1 MMALTGHRWRDLVRL
16 VSRSPIST
24 VFTPRVSAPQLRRLL
39 RLGILLRWVS
49 IGFAGLAGLMVPRAP
64 SLLFYL
70 ILAAVVYN
78 SAITLAAAR
87 ATDERAKSLVL
98 AATIVDQVFTFTF
111 IAIYSSALPQGGQ
124 VACYFF
130 GVLEAVAYY
139 QATGAVLSVGIF
151 AGLSLVET
159 AYLYMTHG
167 FLSPTDVIGVNMI
180 VALTAGSLVAVNR
193 VLQTPDQGAEVD
205 PALRLS
211 KREREVLALVA
222 EGYSNPM
229 IAAHLHLSDNTV
241 KGYME
246 NLLTR
251 LNARNRAE
259 AVAAAS
265 RLKLI

>member
-1 MMALTGHRWRDLVRL
+1 MRL
-16 VSRSPIST
+16 LSRSTIST
-24 VFTPRVSAPQLRRLL
+24 VLTPRVSAPQIRRMV

-64 SLLFYL
+64 SPLFYL
-70 ILAAVVYN
+70 ILVAVIYN
-78 SAITLAAAR
+78 STIALAAAR
-87 ATDERAKSLVL
+87 ATDDQARSLVL
-98 AATIVDQVFTFTF
+98 VVTVVDQFFTFAF

-130 GVLEAVAYY
+130 GLLEAVAYY
-139 QATGAVLSVGIF
+139 EVTGAVLSVGIF
-151 AGLSLVET
+151 AGLSLLGT
-159 AYLYMTHG
+159 AYLSTTHL
-167 FLSPTDVIGVNMI
+167 FFSPTDVIGVNLI
-180 VALTAGSLVAVNR
+180 VALTAGALIAVNR
-193 VLQTPDQGAEVD
+193 ILLNPEQVAEVRG
-205 PALRLS
+205 ALRLS
-211 KREREVLALVA
+211 KREREVLVLVA

-229 IAAHLHLSDNTV
+229 IATRLKLSDNTV

>member
-1 MMALTGHRWRDLVRL
+1 VRL
-16 VSRSPIST
+16 LPAPPSST
-24 VFTPRVSAPQLRRLL
+24 MFTPRVSAPQLRRLL

-49 IGFAGLAGLMVPRAP
+49 IGFAGLAGLIVPRAP

-70 ILAAVVYN
+70 ILAAVIYN
-78 SAITLAAAR
+78 SGIALAAER
-87 ATDERAKSLVL
+87 ATDKQAGRLALVT
-98 AATIVDQVFTFTF
+98 TIVDQIFNFTF

-130 GVLEAVAYY
+130 GLLEAVAYFE
-139 QATGAVLSVGIF
+139 AAGAVLSFGIF

-159 AYLYMTHG
+159 AYLYTTHG
-167 FLSPTDVIGVNMI
+167 FMSPTDVIGVNMI
-180 VALTAGSLVAVNR
+180 VALAAGALVAVHR
-193 VLQTPDQGAEVD
+193 ILLTPAQAAEVD
-205 PALRLS
+205 STLRLS

-229 IAAHLHLSDNTV
+229 IAARLKLSDNTV

>member
-1 MMALTGHRWRDLVRL
+1 VRL
-16 VSRSPIST
+16 SPST
-24 VFTPRVSAPQLRRLL
+24 VFTPAVSVPHLRRLL
-39 RLGILLRWVS
+39 RLGVLLRWVS

-64 SLLFYL
+64 SPLFYL
-70 ILAAVVYN
+70 ILAAVIYN
-78 SAITLAAAR
+78 SSIALAAAR
-87 ATDERAKSLVL
+87 ASDEQARSLALVT
-98 AATIVDQVFTFTF
+98 TILDQVFTFTF
-111 IAIYSSALPQGGQ
+111 IAIYSGALPQGGQ

-130 GVLEAVAYY
+130 GLLEAVAYY
-139 QATGAVLSVGIF
+139 GAAGAVLSYGIF
-151 AGLSLVET
+151 AALSLLESF
-159 AYLYMTHG
+159 ALSATHP
-167 FLSPTDVIGVNMI
+167 FVSPADFVGVNLI
-180 VALTAGSLVAVNR
+180 VALAAGSLVAVNR
-193 VLQTPDQGAEVD
+193 VLLSPAPLGEVD
-205 PALRLS
+205 GPIRLS

-229 IAAHLHLSDNTV
+229 IAARLKLSDNTV

>member
-24 VFTPRVSAPQLRRLL
+24 AFTPRVSALQLRRLL

-64 SLLFYL
+64 FLLFYL

-78 SAITLAAAR
+78 SVITLAAAR
-87 ATDERAKSLVL
+87 ATDEQAKSLVL
-98 AATIVDQVFTFTF
+98 VATVVDQVFTFTF

-151 AGLSLVET
+151 AGSPWWKPRTSLRRT
-159 AYLYMTHG
+159 AS
-167 FLSPTDVIGVNMI
+167 F
-180 VALTAGSLVAVNR
+180 R
-193 VLQTPDQGAEVD
+193 
-205 PALRLS
+205 R
-211 KREREVLALVA
+211 
-222 EGYSNPM
+222 PM
-229 IAAHLHLSDNTV
+229 SSVST
-241 KGYME
+241 
-246 NLLTR
+246 
-251 LNARNRAE
+251 
-259 AVAAAS
+259 
-265 RLKLI
+265 

>member
-1 MMALTGHRWRDLVRL
+1 MGAYRSSGRDPVRL
-16 VSRSPIST
+16 SLST
-24 VFTPRVSAPQLRRLL
+24 VFTPAVSVPHLRRLL
-39 RLGILLRWVS
+39 RLGVLLRWVS

-64 SLLFYL
+64 SPLFYL
-70 ILAAVVYN
+70 ILAAVIYN
-78 SAITLAAAR
+78 SSIALAAAR
-87 ATDERAKSLVL
+87 ASDEQARSLALVT
-98 AATIVDQVFTFTF
+98 TILDQVFTFSF

-130 GVLEAVAYY
+130 GLLEAVAYY
-139 QATGAVLSVGIF
+139 GAAGAVLSYGIF
-151 AGLSLVET
+151 AALSLLESFVLS
-159 AYLYMTHG
+159 ATHP
-167 FLSPTDVIGVNMI
+167 FVSPADFVGVNLI
-180 VALTAGSLVAVNR
+180 VALAAGSLVAVNR
-193 VLQTPDQGAEVD
+193 ILLSPAPVAEVD
-205 PALRLS
+205 GAIRLS

-229 IAAHLHLSDNTV
+229 IAARLKLSDNTV

>member
-1 MMALTGHRWRDLVRL
+1 LALTGHLWRGRVRL
-16 VSRSPIST
+16 LPASPTSV
-24 VFTPRVSAPQLRRLL
+24 VFSPRVSAPQLRRLL

-49 IGFAGLAGLMVPRAP
+49 IGFAGLAGLIVPRAP

-70 ILAAVVYN
+70 ILAAVIYN
-78 SAITLAAAR
+78 SSIALAADR
-87 ATDERAKSLVL
+87 ATDEQAQRL
-98 AATIVDQVFTFTF
+98 ALATTIVDQVFNFTF

-130 GVLEAVAYY
+130 GLLEAVAYFE
-139 QATGAVLSVGIF
+139 AAGAVLSYGIF
-151 AGLSLVET
+151 ASLSLVEA
-159 AYLYMTHG
+159 AYLYTTHG
-167 FLSPTDVIGVNMI
+167 VLSPTDLIGVNLI
-180 VALTAGSLVAVNR
+180 VALAAGSLVAVNR
-193 VLQTPDQGAEVD
+193 ILLTPAQATEVD
-205 PALRLS
+205 STLRLS
-211 KREREVLALVA
+211 KREREVLVLVA

-229 IAAHLHLSDNTV
+229 IAARLKLSDNTI

>member
-1 MMALTGHRWRDLVRL
+1 MRL
-16 VSRSPIST
+16 LSRSPISP
-24 VFTPRVSAPQLRRLL
+24 VFTPSVSTPQLRRLL
-39 RLGILLRWVS
+39 RLGILLRWVA
-49 IGFAGLAGLMVPRAP
+49 IGFAGLAGLMVTRPP

-78 SAITLAAAR
+78 STVALAFAR
-87 ATDERAKSLVL
+87 ATDEQARTL
-98 AATIVDQVFTFTF
+98 ALASTLIDQVFNFTF

-130 GVLEAVAYY
+130 GMLEAVAYY
-139 QATGAVLSVGIF
+139 EVAGAVLSFGIF
-151 AGLSLVET
+151 AVLSLLES
-159 AYLYMTHG
+159 A
-167 FLSPTDVIGVNMI
+167 FLSTSHLFVSPADIIGVNLI

-193 VLQTPDQGAEVD
+193 ILLSPDKVAEADGGV
-205 PALRLS
+205 RLS

-229 IAAHLHLSDNTV
+229 IATRLNLSDNTV

>member
-1 MMALTGHRWRDLVRL
+1 MRL
-16 VSRSPIST
+16 LPRPPIST
-24 VFTPRVSAPQLRRLL
+24 VLTPRVTAPQLRRLL

-49 IGFAGLAGLMVPRAP
+49 IGFAGLAGLIVPRAP

-70 ILAAVVYN
+70 ILAAVIYN
-78 SAITLAAAR
+78 SSIALAADR
-87 ATDERAKSLVL
+87 ATDEQTGRLALVT
-98 AATIVDQVFTFTF
+98 TIVDQVFNFTF
-111 IAIYSSALPQGGQ
+111 IAIYPSALPQGGQ

-130 GVLEAVAYY
+130 GLLEAVAYY
-139 QATGAVLSVGIF
+139 EAAGAVLSFSIF
-151 AGLSLVET
+151 AGLSVVEG
-159 AYLYMTHG
+159 AYFYMTHG
-167 FLSPTDVIGVNMI
+167 FTSPTGVIGVNLI
-180 VALTAGSLVAVNR
+180 VALAAGSLAAVNR
-193 VLQTPDQGAEVD
+193 ILLTPAQAAEVD
-205 PALRLS
+205 SVLRLS

-229 IAAHLHLSDNTV
+229 IAARLKLSDNTV